1 MMITSSSVQRVVQ
14 NHDGHH
20 NTARHFLTRPQKN
33 FSVLKG
39 SWPAHK
45 STFTC
50 KSGVKK
56 NSCHYKDLLQILCNL
71 SKKWKNIFW
80 LKNSKLTMF
89 GSLFFQFSIFEAIQI
104 WSKYSKWP
112 LILLAFKSDS
122 NSFICSENVVND
134 SKKYKMIKIGS
145 KSCKRVL
152 NDSNRSNMIHISSK
166 SFKLVQNYPIGF
178 KIFQKDTKSFKM
190 IQKGSKWI
198 IKIQN
203 RRKIGSNT
211 QKVQKKVWNKVER

>member
-1 MMITSSSVQRVVQ
+1 MPTKRWVLVENCISTWLMMITSSSVQRVVQ

-20 NTARHFLTRPQKN
+20 NTARHFLTQPQKN

-71 SKKWKNIFW
+71 SKKWKKIFW

-89 GSLFFQFSIFEAIQI
+89 GSLFFSIFNFWSDPNMIQ
-104 WSKYSKWP
+104 
-112 LILLAFKSDS
+112 
-122 NSFICSENVVND
+122 
-134 SKKYKMIKIGS
+134 IGS

-152 NDSNRSNMIHISSK
+152 NDSNRSNMIHIS
-166 SFKLVQNYPIGF
+166 
-178 KIFQKDTKSFKM
+178 
-190 IQKGSKWI
+190 
-198 IKIQN
+198 
-203 RRKIGSNT
+203 
-211 QKVQKKVWNKVER
+211 

>member
-1 MMITSSSVQRVVQ
+1 MPTKRWVLVENCISTWLMMITSSSVQRVVQ

-71 SKKWKNIFW
+71 NKKGKTYF
-80 LKNSKLTMF
+80 
-89 GSLFFQFSIFEAIQI
+89 
-104 WSKYSKWP
+104 
-112 LILLAFKSDS
+112 
-122 NSFICSENVVND
+122 D
-134 SKKYKMIKIGS
+134 SKIPNLQYLDHFFFS
-145 KSCKRVL
+145 FFVFWS
-152 NDSNRSNMIHISSK
+152 DPNM
-166 SFKLVQNYPIGF
+166 VQI
-178 KIFQKDTKSFKM
+178 FKM
-190 IQKGSKWI
+190 ALNFTKLSKVIQTVSYVLKML
-198 IKIQN
+198 
-203 RRKIGSNT
+203 
-211 QKVQKKVWNKVER
+211 

>member
-20 NTARHFLTRPQKN
+20 NTARHFLTQPQKN

-71 SKKWKNIFW
+71 SKKWKNNI
-80 LKNSKLTMF
+80 LTQKF
-89 GSLFFQFSIFEAIQI
+89 QSYNIWITFSFLFSFFEAIQI

-112 LILLAFKSDS
+112 LILLS
-122 NSFICSENVVND
+122 
-134 SKKYKMIKIGS
+134 
-145 KSCKRVL
+145 
-152 NDSNRSNMIHISSK
+152 
-166 SFKLVQNYPIGF
+166 
-178 KIFQKDTKSFKM
+178 FQKWFKQFHM
-190 IQKGSKWI
+190 FWKCCKWFKKVENDQNWIEIMQKGSKWF
-198 IKIQN
+198 K
-203 RRKIGSNT
+203 
-211 QKVQKKVWNKVER
+211 